1 MAAGMTIPMPA
12 AVLAGGASRR
22 MGRPKAALP
31 WGAGTLAEHQTGRL
45 ARLFE
50 EVWLVVKEPPEWA
63 AGPARVILDGAAEA
77 AAVHGLRRALAEARD
92 RVFVLA
98 VDLPALAESVIR
110 EIARRGIATA
120 RAAVVPEADGRLQ
133 PLAAVWRREALPELD
148 RRLARGERALQGLAK
163 AVGAEIIP
171 EADWRVFDP
180 SGNSFLNANTLQE
193 YAALR
198 ERA

>member
-1 MAAGMTIPMPA
+1 MKIPMPA
-12 AVLAGGASRR
+12 AVLAGGESRR

-50 EVWLVVKEPPEWA
+50 EVWLVVKREPEWA
-63 AGPARVILDGAAEA
+63 AGPARVLLDGVAEPAAI
-77 AAVHGLRRALAEARD
+77 HGLRRALAEAGD
-92 RVFVLA
+92 RVFVVA

-110 EIARRGIATA
+110 EIARRGLATESP
-120 RAAVVPEADGRLQ
+120 AVVPEADGRLQ

-148 RRLARGERALQGLAK
+148 RRLALGERSLRGLAE
-163 AVGAEIIP
+163 AVGAETVREP
-171 EADWRVFDP
+171 EWRAFDP
-180 SGNSFLNANTLQE
+180 SGNSFVNANTLQE
-193 YAALR
+193 YVSLR

>member
-1 MAAGMTIPMPA
+1 MPIPMPA
-12 AVLAGGASRR
+12 AVLAGGESRR

-50 EVWLVVKEPPEWA
+50 EVWLVVKEEPDWA
-63 AGPARVILDGAAEA
+63 AGPARVLLDGVAAP

-98 VDLPALAESVIR
+98 VDLPALAETVLR
-110 EIARRGIATA
+110 EIARRGLATA
-120 RAAVVPEADGRLQ
+120 CAAVVPEAGGRLQ
-133 PLAAVWRREALPELD
+133 PLAAVWRRETLAELD
-148 RRLARGERALQGLAK
+148 RRLARGELSLHGLAQ
-163 AVGAEIIP
+163 AVGAEIVP
-171 EADWRVFDP
+171 ESEWRTFDP
-180 SGNSFLNANTLQE
+180 SGNSFVNANTLRE
-193 YAALR
+193 YAELR

>member
-1 MAAGMTIPMPA
+1 MIPMPA
-12 AVLAGGASRR
+12 AVLAGGESRR

-50 EVWLVVKEPPEWA
+50 EVWLVVKEEPGPA
-63 AGPARVILDGAAEA
+63 AGPARVLFDGVAEHAAI
-77 AAVHGLRRALAEARD
+77 HGLRRAVAEARD

-98 VDLPALAESVIR
+98 VDLPALAEAVIR
-110 EIARRGIATA
+110 EIARRGLETE
-120 RAAVVPEADGRLQ
+120 RAAVMAEAGGRLQ

-148 RRLARGERALQGLAK
+148 RRLARGERSLHGLAE

-171 EADWRVFDP
+171 ERDWRAFDP
-180 SGNSFLNANTLQE
+180 SGNSFVNANTLRE
-193 YAALR
+193 YAELR

>member
-1 MAAGMTIPMPA
+1 MPA
-12 AVLAGGASRR
+12 AVLAGGESRR

-31 WGAGTLAEHQTGRL
+31 WGAGTLAAHQTARL

-50 EVWLVVKEPPEWA
+50 EVWVVVKREPEWA
-63 AGPARVILDGAAEA
+63 VGPARVLLDGDAEP
-77 AAVHGLRRALAEARD
+77 AAVHGLRRALAEAAD

-110 EIARRGIATA
+110 EVARRGLATA
-120 RAAVVPEADGRLQ
+120 RPAVVPEADGRLQ

-148 RRLARGERALQGLAK
+148 RRLARGERSLHGLAED
-163 AVGAEIIP
+163 VGAEVMREP
-171 EADWRVFDP
+171 EWRAFDP

-193 YAALR
+193 YAQLR

>member
-1 MAAGMTIPMPA
+1 MPA
-12 AVLAGGASRR
+12 AVLAGGQSRR

-31 WGAGTLAEHQTGRL
+31 WGAGTLGEHQVERL

-50 EVWLVVKEPPEWA
+50 EVWVVVKSAPEWPTV
-63 AGPARVILDGAAEA
+63 PARVLLDGVAEPAAI
-77 AAVHGLRRALAEARD
+77 HGLRRALAEARD

-98 VDLPALAESVIR
+98 VDLPALADAVIR
-110 EIARRGIATA
+110 EIARRGIATG

-133 PLAAVWRREALPELD
+133 PLGAVWRREALPELD
-148 RRLARGERALQGLAK
+148 HRLARGERSLHGLAE
-163 AVGAEIIP
+163 AVGAEILREP
-171 EADWRVFDP
+171 DWRAFDP

-193 YAALR
+193 YVHLR